1 MALHIQGLRV
11 RFSLTCFLLL
21 SSVAFLSCNQPFQ
34 PKVEYN
40 PKLVLYSVLFAN
52 DENVVV
58 RLTSTVSSVNGNF
71 SAPIHGADV
80 RLGTPF
86 GSDVPLHDSTFIN
99 GNDTVSYY
107 SLYFPFFIAGGEQY
121 EITAKKDGYDSA
133 YAMVTVPTS
142 YVTIPDQNAYSA
154 MMRPKNDSN
163 DILLSVFLSPPTKA
177 EFNQVLVEY
186 RGFDNSGQFHVGSV
200 SVLPVD
206 SLNPFIE
213 VLSSYVPLDVNI
225 YQYKS
230 AFALAQLSADS
241 LKQSHM
247 YVDVI
252 VTQIDDNLYRF
263 FITSN
268 HTLNPLSMRTDKI
281 IFTNIFNQQGE
292 GIVAAAAVD
301 TTRIFLY

>member
-1 MALHIQGLRV
+1 MALHIQSLRV
-11 RFSLTCFLLL
+11 RFFLTCFLLL
-21 SSVAFLSCNQPFQ
+21 SSIEFLSCNQPFQ
-34 PKVEYN
+34 PKVEYT

-52 DENVVV
+52 DQNVVV
-58 RLTSTVSSVNGNF
+58 RLTSTVSSANGNF
-71 SAPIHGADV
+71 SVPIHGADV

-86 GSDVPLHDSTFIN
+86 GFDVPLHDSTFIN

-107 SLYFPFFIAGGEQY
+107 SLYFPIFIAGGEQY
-121 EITAKKDGYDSA
+121 EITAKKEGYDSA
-133 YAMVTVPTS
+133 YAMVTVPNS
-142 YVTIPDQNAYSA
+142 FVTIPDQDAYSV
-154 MMRPKNDSN
+154 MMQPKDASN
-163 DILLSVFLSPPTKA
+163 DILLKVFLSPSTRA

-206 SLNPFIE
+206 STNPFNE
-213 VLSSYVPLDVNI
+213 VLSSYVPLDINI

-241 LKQSHM
+241 LKRSHL
-247 YVDVI
+247 YVDII
-252 VTQIDDNLYRF
+252 VTQVDDNLYRF

-268 HTLNPLSMRTDKI
+268 RSGNLLSLRTDKI
-281 IFTNIFNQQGE
+281 IFTNIFDQQGE

-301 TTRIFLY
+301 TTRVFLY

>member
-21 SSVAFLSCNQPFQ
+21 SPVAFLSCNQPFQ
-34 PKVEYN
+34 PKVEYA
-40 PKLVLYSVLFAN
+40 PKLVLYSILFAN
-52 DENVVV
+52 EKSVVV
-58 RLTSTVSSVNGNF
+58 RLTSTVSSANSNC
-71 SAPIHGADV
+71 SALVHGADV

-86 GSDVPLHDSTFIN
+86 GFDVPLYDSTFVN
-99 GNDTVSYY
+99 GNDTLSYY
-107 SLYFPFFIAGGEQY
+107 FTNYTIFGGVQY
-121 EITAKKDGYDSA
+121 EITAKKEGYDSA
-133 YAMVTVPTS
+133 YAMVTVPTG

-163 DILLSVFLSPPTKA
+163 DILLGVFLSPPTKA

-200 SVLPVD
+200 SVFPVD
-206 SLNPFIE
+206 SVNPFIE

-247 YVDVI
+247 YVDII